1 MKAAA
6 ERQPRLTEMLA
17 RVEADDRASYK
28 RFDNADDLAEL
39 LADDMAVLLTER
51 FARPVPAAALGRR
64 PAPLPAPPTPIIG
77 REDEIAAVVALLRD
91 PDVHLVTLIG
101 PGGIGKT
108 RLAIEVAREMST
120 AGAVD
125 PDEVSFI
132 DLAAVRDAAGWAEA
146 VTAILGIRPEG
157 TRPVLDMLIDR
168 LQGRRLLLVLDNVE
182 QLVAAAS
189 DLGTLLAACPDLT
202 VLVTSRIVLR
212 LRGEHEIAL
221 APLPTPSAGPQA
233 DAETIGRSAAVQL
246 LVARARQVR
255 PDFAVTSDNA
265 AAVAELCRRL
275 DGIPLALEL
284 AAAQLRLLTPAT
296 LLRRLGIGL
305 DRSLDL
311 AASAV
316 DTPDRQRT
324 LRATIQWSY
333 SLLGVA
339 ERALLAR
346 LSVFTGSWTVEA
358 SDAVGTVDGDLDAV
372 DTLASLLSQSL
383 ILIDESDPAEPRFRM
398 LNTIRAYAR
407 GQLAERG
414 EADATIIRLTR
425 YLARFV
431 ETVQDTLQGPDHR
444 AASERLDLERD
455 EIRSAV
461 DWALQTD
468 DAETVGRL
476 LSPLFIYWWS
486 RGLLPMTSEL
496 AEQAAALPSA
506 ASLPPYASALLL
518 GARGISMVMIGRA
531 AEAEPLLR
539 RTLETAT
546 SLSNRRLA
554 AYALLGLGGALVRPA
569 VGEACQ
575 RLDDAAGAFCER
587 PRRG

>member
-1 MKAAA
+1 
-6 ERQPRLTEMLA
+6 
-17 RVEADDRASYK
+17 
-28 RFDNADDLAEL
+28 
-39 LADDMAVLLTER
+39 
-51 FARPVPAAALGRR
+51 
-64 PAPLPAPPTPIIG
+64 
-77 REDEIAAVVALLRD
+77 
-91 PDVHLVTLIG
+91 
-101 PGGIGKT
+101 
-108 RLAIEVAREMST
+108 MS
-120 AGAVD
+120 
-125 PDEVSFI
+125 S
-132 DLAAVRDAAGWAEA
+132 
-146 VTAILGIRPEG
+146 
-157 TRPVLDMLIDR
+157 
-168 LQGRRLLLVLDNVE
+168 
-182 QLVAAAS
+182 
-189 DLGTLLAACPDLT
+189 
-202 VLVTSRIVLR
+202 
-212 LRGEHEIAL
+212 AL
-221 APLPTPSAGPQA
+221 APLLTPSAGPQT
-233 DAETIGRSAAVQL
+233 DAETIGRSAAVRL

-296 LLRRLGIGL
+296 LLRRLGTGL

-333 SLLGVA
+333 SLLGEA

-346 LSVFTGSWTVEA
+346 LSVFTGSWTVEPP
-358 SDAVGTVDGDLDAV
+358 DAVGTVDGDLDVV
-372 DTLASLLSQSL
+372 DTLASLLAQSL
-383 ILIDESDPAEPRFRM
+383 ILIDESDPVEPRFRM

-425 YLARFV
+425 YLVRFV
-431 ETVQDTLQGPDHR
+431 ETVQNALQGPDHH
-444 AASERLDLERD
+444 AMSERLDRERD

-476 LSPLFIYWWS
+476 LAPLFIYWWS

-506 ASLPPYASALLL
+506 ASMAPTRPRSCWGPGNIHGDDRA
-518 GARGISMVMIGRA
+518 GCRGRA
-531 AEAEPLLR
+531 A
-539 RTLETAT
+539 
-546 SLSNRRLA
+546 A
-554 AYALLGLGGALVRPA
+554 APH
-569 VGEACQ
+569 
-575 RLDDAAGAFCER
+575 AGDGNL
-587 PRRG
+587 PG